1 MFVFF
6 LKRSLVISL
15 LVLIQGF
22 LGGSPLFSNDGIAV
36 ALTKAEKQQKR
47 TARSV
52 ASLFISG
59 AGTAHGV
66 EETSPLHVVEVI
78 ETEPTPESSSVVLEP
93 ESSTVLEPE
102 SATTLESESAT
113 TLESESSTTLES
125 ESSTV
130 LESESATTLESESS
144 TTLESKSST
153 IGLVM
158 MGGQFDTNADFARL
172 GGKTDSTSS
181 FFGQV
186 RHERERFSGQASF
199 YKNWNRRYT
208 GNDLDLLILQP
219 GMKFRPSPSITLI
232 PSVKLDATWLDRGQ
246 VPFYR
251 SYGVNLMANFA
262 EGLLSNLTLDV
273 AYRDFKKG
281 KDDYNTNFS
290 GTLNWE
296 SSLVEGDTIS
306 LRPYVLTN
314 FAYSGSS
321 DIAVR
326 PKYLQMG
333 VNGSYTYPVMEKIS
347 VEPSGSIYFRPY
359 KIVKGGVRDD
369 TNHTYGLSVSIDEFI
384 LPNQTL
390 TISYIH
396 EENHSTGKNE
406 NYINDSVS
414 IELLCL
420 FF

>member
-6 LKRSLVISL
+6 LKRSLIISL
-15 LVLIQGF
+15 
-22 LGGSPLFSNDGIAV
+22 
-36 ALTKAEKQQKR
+36 T
-47 TARSV
+47 
-52 ASLFISG
+52 SLFISG
-59 AGTAHGV
+59 AGTAYGV
-66 EETSPLHVVEVI
+66 EETNPPDVIEVI

-93 ESSTVLEPE
+93 ESSTVLE
-102 SATTLESESAT
+102 
-113 TLESESSTTLES
+113 
-125 ESSTV
+125 
-130 LESESATTLESESS
+130 
-144 TTLESKSST
+144 SKSST

-158 MGGQFDTNADFARL
+158 LGGQLDSNADFARID
-172 GGKTDSTSS
+172 GRSDTTGS
-181 FFGQV
+181 FFGQL

-208 GNDLDLLILQP
+208 GNDLDLIILQP
-219 GMKFRPSPSITLI
+219 GIKFRPSSTITLI
-232 PSVKLDATWLDRGQ
+232 PSVKLDATWLDRTQ
-246 VPFYR
+246 IPFYR
-251 SYGVNLMANFA
+251 SYGMNLMVNFA
-262 EGLLSNLTLDV
+262 EGLLSNLTFDV
-273 AYRDFKKG
+273 AYRDFKRG

-296 SSLVEGDTIS
+296 SSLVEGDTFS

-333 VNGSYTYPVMEKIS
+333 VNASYTYPVTEKIS
-347 VEPSGSIYFRPY
+347 VEPSASVYFRPY

-369 TNHTYGLSVSIDEFI
+369 TNHTWGLSVSIDEFI

-390 TISYIH
+390 TVGYIH
-396 EENHSTGKNE
+396 EENHSTGINE

>member
-102 SATTLESESAT
+102 SATI
-113 TLESESSTTLES
+113 
-125 ESSTV
+125 

-369 TNHTYGLSVSIDEFI
+369 TNHTYGLSVSIYEFI

>member
-1 MFVFF
+1 MVVFL

-15 LVLIQGF
+15 
-22 LGGSPLFSNDGIAV
+22 
-36 ALTKAEKQQKR
+36 
-47 TARSV
+47 

-59 AGTAHGV
+59 AGTAHGA
-66 EETSPLHVVEVI
+66 EETSPLPVIEVI

-102 SATTLESESAT
+102 SSIVLEPESAT
-113 TLESESSTTLES
+113 TLEP
-125 ESSTV
+125 
-130 LESESATTLESESS
+130 
-144 TTLESKSST
+144 KSST
-153 IGLVM
+153 IALIM
-158 MGGQFDTNADFARL
+158 MGGQFDTNADFART
-172 GGKTDSTSS
+172 GGRTDQTGS

-199 YKNWNRRYT
+199 YKNLNNRYT
-208 GNDLDLLILQP
+208 GNDLDLIIVQP
-219 GMKFRPSPSITLI
+219 GIKFKPTPTLTLI

-246 VPFYR
+246 TPFYR
-251 SYGVNLMANFA
+251 SYGMNLMVNFA
-262 EGLLSNLTLDV
+262 EGLLSNLTFDV
-273 AYRDFKKG
+273 AYRDFKRG

-296 SSLVEGDTIS
+296 SSLVEGDTFN

-390 TISYIH
+390 TVGYIH
-396 EENHSTGKNE
+396 EENHSTVKTD
-406 NYINDSVS
+406 NYLNDSVS
-414 IELLCL
+414 IEVLWL

>member
-1 MFVFF
+1 M
-6 LKRSLVISL
+6 
-15 LVLIQGF
+15 LIQGF

-102 SATTLESESAT
+102 SATT
-113 TLESESSTTLES
+113 
-125 ESSTV
+125 

>member
-15 LVLIQGF
+15 
-22 LGGSPLFSNDGIAV
+22 
-36 ALTKAEKQQKR
+36 
-47 TARSV
+47 

-59 AGTAHGV
+59 AGTAHGA
-66 EETSPLHVVEVI
+66 EETSPLPVIEVI

-102 SATTLESESAT
+102 SSIVLEP
-113 TLESESSTTLES
+113 

-130 LESESATTLESESS
+130 
-144 TTLESKSST
+144 LESKSST

-158 MGGQFDTNADFARL
+158 LGGQLDSNADFARID
-172 GGKTDSTSS
+172 GRSDTTGS
-181 FFGQV
+181 FFGQL

-199 YKNWNRRYT
+199 YKNLNTRYT

-219 GMKFRPSPSITLI
+219 GIKFKPTPTLTLI
-232 PSVKLDATWLDRGQ
+232 PSLKLDATWLDRGMK
-246 VPFYR
+246 PFYR
-251 SYGVNLMANFA
+251 SYGVNLLVNFA
-262 EGLLSNLTLDV
+262 EGLLSNLNFDV
-273 AYRDFKKG
+273 SYRDFRKG

-296 SSLVEGDTIS
+296 SSLVEGDTLS

-333 VNGSYTYPVMEKIS
+333 VNASYTYPVTEKIS
-347 VEPSGSIYFRPY
+347 VEPSASVYFRPY

-369 TNHTYGLSVSIDEFI
+369 TNHTWGFSVSIDEFL

-390 TISYIH
+390 TISYTH
-396 EENHSTGKNE
+396 EENHSTVKTD
-406 NYINDSVS
+406 NYLNDSVA

>member
-113 TLESESSTTLES
+113 TLESE
-125 ESSTV
+125 
-130 LESESATTLESESS
+130 
-144 TTLESKSST
+144 SST

>member
-15 LVLIQGF
+15 
-22 LGGSPLFSNDGIAV
+22 
-36 ALTKAEKQQKR
+36 
-47 TARSV
+47 

-59 AGTAHGV
+59 AGTAHGA
-66 EETSPLHVVEVI
+66 EETSPLPVIEVI

-102 SATTLESESAT
+102 SSPVLEP
-113 TLESESSTTLES
+113 

-130 LESESATTLESESS
+130 LEPESS
-144 TTLESKSST
+144 TGLESKSST

-158 MGGQFDTNADFARL
+158 MGGQFDTNADFARV
-172 GGKTDSTSS
+172 GGKTDQTGS

-199 YKNWNRRYT
+199 YKNLNNRYT
-208 GNDLDLLILQP
+208 GNDLDLIILQP
-219 GMKFRPSPSITLI
+219 GIKFRPSSTITLI

-246 VPFYR
+246 IPFYR
-251 SYGVNLMANFA
+251 SYGMNLMVNFA
-262 EGLLSNLTLDV
+262 EGLLSNLTFDV
-273 AYRDFKKG
+273 AYRDFKRG

-296 SSLVEGDTIS
+296 SSLVEGDTFS

-369 TNHTYGLSVSIDEFI
+369 TNHTWGLSVSIDEFI
-384 LPNQTL
+384 FPNQTL
-390 TISYIH
+390 TIGYIH
-396 EENHSTGKNE
+396 EENHSTGINE
-406 NYINDSVS
+406 NYINDSLSMEV
-414 IELLCL
+414 LLL

>member
-1 MFVFF
+1 MFVSF

-15 LVLIQGF
+15 LVLTQGF

-36 ALTKAEKQQKR
+36 ALTQVEKQQKRTARSAARAARAAKKAEKQQKR

-93 ESSTVLEPE
+93 ESST
-102 SATTLESESAT
+102 TLESESAT
-113 TLESESSTTLES
+113 TLEP
-125 ESSTV
+125 
-130 LESESATTLESESS
+130 
-144 TTLESKSST
+144 KSST
-153 IGLVM
+153 IALVM
-158 MGGQFDTNADFARL
+158 MGGQFDTNADFARV
-172 GGKTDSTSS
+172 GGRTDQTGS

-199 YKNWNRRYT
+199 YKNLNNRYT

-219 GMKFRPSPSITLI
+219 GIKFKPSPTITLI
-232 PSVKLDATWLDRGQ
+232 PSLKLDATWLDRGTK
-246 VPFYR
+246 PFYR
-251 SYGVNLMANFA
+251 SYGVNLLVNFA
-262 EGLLSNLTLDV
+262 EGLLSNLSFDV
-273 AYRDFKKG
+273 SYRDFRKG

-296 SSLVEGDTIS
+296 SSLVEGDTLS

-333 VNGSYTYPVMEKIS
+333 VNASYTYPVTEKIS
-347 VEPSGSIYFRPY
+347 VEPSASVYFRPY

-369 TNHTYGLSVSIDEFI
+369 TNHTWGLSVSIDEFMGS
-384 LPNQTL
+384 NKTL
-390 TISYIH
+390 TVGYIH
-396 EENHSTGKNE
+396 EENHSTGINE
-406 NYINDSVS
+406 NYINDSLSMEV
-414 IELLCL
+414 LLL

>member
-102 SATTLESESAT
+102 SATTLESES
-113 TLESESSTTLES
+113 
-125 ESSTV
+125 
-130 LESESATTLESESS
+130 S

-219 GMKFRPSPSITLI
+219 GIKFRPSPSITLI

-273 AYRDFKKG
+273 AYRDFKSG

-390 TISYIH
+390 TIGYIH
-396 EENHSTGKNE
+396 EENHSTGINE

>member
-15 LVLIQGF
+15 LVLTQGF

-36 ALTKAEKQQKR
+36 ALTQVEKQQKRTARSAARAARAAKKAEKQQKR

-93 ESSTVLEPE
+93 ESST
-102 SATTLESESAT
+102 TLESESAT
-113 TLESESSTTLES
+113 TLEP
-125 ESSTV
+125 
-130 LESESATTLESESS
+130 
-144 TTLESKSST
+144 KSST
-153 IGLVM
+153 IALVM
-158 MGGQFDTNADFARL
+158 MGGQFDTNADFARV
-172 GGKTDSTSS
+172 GGRTDQTGS

-199 YKNWNRRYT
+199 YKNWNNRYT
-208 GNDLDLLILQP
+208 GNDLDLFIFQP
-219 GMKFRPSPSITLI
+219 GIKFRPSSTITLI
-232 PSVKLDATWLDRGQ
+232 PSVKLDATWLDRTQ
-246 VPFYR
+246 IPFYR
-251 SYGVNLMANFA
+251 SYGMNLMANFA
-262 EGLLSNLTLDV
+262 EGLLSNLTFDV
-273 AYRDFKKG
+273 AYRDFKSG

-290 GTLNWE
+290 GTWNWE
-296 SSLVEGDTIS
+296 SSLVEGDTLS

-321 DIAVR
+321 DIEVR
-326 PKYLQMG
+326 PKYLQGG
-333 VNGSYTYPVMEKIS
+333 VNASYTYPVMENIS
-347 VEPSGSIYFRPY
+347 VEPRASVYFRPY
-359 KIVKGGVRDD
+359 KVVKGGIRDD
-369 TNHTYGLSVSIDEFI
+369 TNHVWGLSVSIDEFI
-384 LPNQTL
+384 LSNQTL
-390 TISYIH
+390 TIGYGH
-396 EENHSTGKNE
+396 EENHSTVKTD
-406 NYINDSVS
+406 NYVNDSFT
-414 IELLCL
+414 IEVLWL

>member
-102 SATTLESESAT
+102 SATT
-113 TLESESSTTLES
+113 
-125 ESSTV
+125 

>member
-102 SATTLESESAT
+102 SATILESESAT
-113 TLESESSTTLES
+113 TLESE
-125 ESSTV
+125 
-130 LESESATTLESESS
+130 
-144 TTLESKSST
+144 SST

>member
-102 SATTLESESAT
+102 SATTLESESA
-113 TLESESSTTLES
+113 TTLES

>member
-6 LKRSLVISL
+6 LKRSLIISL
-15 LVLIQGF
+15 
-22 LGGSPLFSNDGIAV
+22 
-36 ALTKAEKQQKR
+36 T
-47 TARSV
+47 
-52 ASLFISG
+52 SLFISG
-59 AGTAHGV
+59 AGTAYGV
-66 EETSPLHVVEVI
+66 EETSPPDVIEVI

-93 ESSTVLEPE
+93 ESSTVLE
-102 SATTLESESAT
+102 
-113 TLESESSTTLES
+113 
-125 ESSTV
+125 
-130 LESESATTLESESS
+130 
-144 TTLESKSST
+144 SKSST
-153 IGLVM
+153 IGLIM
-158 MGGQFDTNADFARL
+158 LGGQLDSNADFARID
-172 GGKTDSTSS
+172 GRSDTTGS

-199 YKNWNRRYT
+199 YKNLNNRYT
-208 GNDLDLLILQP
+208 GNDLDLIILQP
-219 GMKFRPSPSITLI
+219 GIKFRPSSTITLI

-246 VPFYR
+246 KPFYR
-251 SYGVNLMANFA
+251 SYGMNLMVNFA
-262 EGLLSNLTLDV
+262 EGLLSNLTFDV
-273 AYRDFKKG
+273 AYRDFKRG

-296 SSLVEGDTIS
+296 SSLVEGDTFS

-369 TNHTYGLSVSIDEFI
+369 TNHTYGFSVSIDEFI
-384 LPNQTL
+384 FSNQTL
-390 TISYIH
+390 TIGYIH
-396 EENHSTGKNE
+396 EENHSTGINE
-406 NYINDSVS
+406 NYINDSLSMEV
-414 IELLCL
+414 LLL

>member
-102 SATTLESESAT
+102 SSTVLEP
-113 TLESESSTTLES
+113 ESSTTLEP
-125 ESSTV
+125 
-130 LESESATTLESESS
+130 ESS

-158 MGGQFDTNADFARL
+158 MGGQFDTNADFARV

>member
-102 SATTLESESAT
+102 SATTLESES
-113 TLESESSTTLES
+113 
-125 ESSTV
+125 
-130 LESESATTLESESS
+130 S

-158 MGGQFDTNADFARL
+158 MGGQFDTNADFARV

>member
-1 MFVFF
+1 M
-6 LKRSLVISL
+6 
-15 LVLIQGF
+15 
-22 LGGSPLFSNDGIAV
+22 FSNDGIAV
-36 ALTKAEKQQKR
+36 ALTKAEKQQKRTTRSNDGTAVALTKAEKQKKR

-102 SATTLESESAT
+102 SSTALEPE
-113 TLESESSTTLES
+113 
-125 ESSTV
+125 
-130 LESESATTLESESS
+130 
-144 TTLESKSST
+144 SST

-172 GGKTDSTSS
+172 GGKTDATGS
-181 FFGQV
+181 FFGQL
-186 RHERERFSGQASF
+186 RHERERLSAQASY
-199 YKNWNRRYT
+199 YKNLNNRYT

-219 GMKFRPSPSITLI
+219 GIKFRPSSTITLI
-232 PSVKLDATWLDRGQ
+232 PSLKLDATWLNRTEQ
-246 VPFYR
+246 PFYR
-251 SYGVNLMANFA
+251 SYGINLLVNFE
-262 EGLLSNLTLDV
+262 EGLLSNLNFDV
-273 AYRDFKKG
+273 AFRDFKRG

-290 GTLNWE
+290 GTLTKE
-296 SSLVEGDTIS
+296 SLLVEGDTLS

-326 PKYLQMG
+326 PKYLQGG
-333 VNGSYTYPVMEKIS
+333 VNASYTYPVMENVS
-347 VEPSGSIYFRPY
+347 VEPMASVYFRPY
-359 KIVKGGVRDD
+359 KIVKGGIRDD
-369 TNHTYGLSVSIDEFI
+369 TNTVFGLSVSIDEFI
-384 LPNQTL
+384 FPNQTL
-390 TISYIH
+390 TAGYGH
-396 EENHSTGKNE
+396 EENHSTVRTD
-406 NYINDSVS
+406 NYINDSFT
-414 IELLCL
+414 IEVLWL

>member
-1 MFVFF
+1 MFVSF

-15 LVLIQGF
+15 LVLTQGF

-36 ALTKAEKQQKR
+36 ALTQVEKQQKRTARSAARAARAAKKAEKQQKR

-93 ESSTVLEPE
+93 ESSTTLEPE
-102 SATTLESESAT
+102 SST
-113 TLESESSTTLES
+113 TLESESSTTLEP
-125 ESSTV
+125 
-130 LESESATTLESESS
+130 
-144 TTLESKSST
+144 KSST
-153 IGLVM
+153 IALVM
-158 MGGQFDTNADFARL
+158 MGGQFDTNADFARV
-172 GGKTDSTSS
+172 GGRTDQTGS

-199 YKNWNRRYT
+199 YKNLNNRYT
-208 GNDLDLLILQP
+208 GNDLDLIILQP
-219 GMKFRPSPSITLI
+219 GIKFRPSSTITLI
-232 PSVKLDATWLDRGQ
+232 PSVKLDATWLDRTQ
-246 VPFYR
+246 IPFYR
-251 SYGVNLMANFA
+251 SYGMNLMANFA
-262 EGLLSNLTLDV
+262 EGLLSNLTFDV
-273 AYRDFKKG
+273 AYRDFKRG

-296 SSLVEGDTIS
+296 SSLVEGDTLS

-384 LPNQTL
+384 FSNQTL
-390 TISYIH
+390 TIGYIH
-396 EENHSTGKNE
+396 EENHSTGINE

>member
-15 LVLIQGF
+15 
-22 LGGSPLFSNDGIAV
+22 
-36 ALTKAEKQQKR
+36 
-47 TARSV
+47 
-52 ASLFISG
+52 ASLFISC
-59 AGTAHGV
+59 AGTAHGA
-66 EETSPLHVVEVI
+66 EETSPLPVIEVI

-102 SATTLESESAT
+102 SSIVLEPESAT
-113 TLESESSTTLES
+113 TLEP
-125 ESSTV
+125 
-130 LESESATTLESESS
+130 
-144 TTLESKSST
+144 KSST

-158 MGGQFDTNADFARL
+158 MGGQFDTNADFART
-172 GGKTDSTSS
+172 GGRTDQTGS

-186 RHERERFSGQASF
+186 RHERERLSAQVSY
-199 YKNWNRRYT
+199 YKNLNNRYT
-208 GNDLDLLILQP
+208 GNDLDLIIVQP
-219 GMKFRPSPSITLI
+219 GIKFKPTPTLTLI
-232 PSVKLDATWLDRGQ
+232 PSVKLDATWLDRTQ
-246 VPFYR
+246 IPFYR
-251 SYGVNLMANFA
+251 SYGMNLMVNFA
-262 EGLLSNLTLDV
+262 EGLLSNLTFDV
-273 AYRDFKKG
+273 AYRDFKRG

-296 SSLVEGDTIS
+296 SSLVEGDTFN

-390 TISYIH
+390 TVGYIH

>member
-102 SATTLESESAT
+102 SA
-113 TLESESSTTLES
+113 
-125 ESSTV
+125 
-130 LESESATTLESESS
+130 

>member
-102 SATTLESESAT
+102 SATTLESE
-113 TLESESSTTLES
+113 
-125 ESSTV
+125 
-130 LESESATTLESESS
+130 
-144 TTLESKSST
+144 SST

>member
-1 MFVFF
+1 MLKNAVNF
-6 LKRSLVISL
+6 LACTILAFT
-15 LVLIQGF
+15 LVLTQGF
-22 LGGSPLFSNDGIAV
+22 LGGSPLLSNDGVAV
-36 ALTKAEKQQKR
+36 ALTKAEKQQKRTARSAARAARAAKKAEKQQKR

-102 SATTLESESAT
+102 SSTTLESESAT
-113 TLESESSTTLES
+113 TLEP
-125 ESSTV
+125 
-130 LESESATTLESESS
+130 
-144 TTLESKSST
+144 KSST
-153 IGLVM
+153 IALVM
-158 MGGQFDTNADFARL
+158 MGGQFDTNADFARV
-172 GGKTDSTSS
+172 GGRTDQTGS

-199 YKNWNRRYT
+199 YKNLNNRYT
-208 GNDLDLLILQP
+208 GNDLDLIILQP
-219 GMKFRPSPSITLI
+219 GIKFRPSSTITLI
-232 PSVKLDATWLDRGQ
+232 PSVKLDATWLDRTQ
-246 VPFYR
+246 IPFYR
-251 SYGVNLMANFA
+251 SYGMNLMVNFA
-262 EGLLSNLTLDV
+262 EGLLSNLTFDV
-273 AYRDFKKG
+273 AYRDFKRG

-296 SSLVEGDTIS
+296 SSLVEGDTLS

-333 VNGSYTYPVMEKIS
+333 VNASYTYPVMEKIS

-384 LPNQTL
+384 FPNQTL
-390 TISYIH
+390 TIGYIH
-396 EENHSTGKNE
+396 EENHSTGINE

>member
-93 ESSTVLEPE
+93 ESSTVLEP
-102 SATTLESESAT
+102 
-113 TLESESSTTLES
+113 
-125 ESSTV
+125 
-130 LESESATTLESESS
+130 ESATTLESESS

-273 AYRDFKKG
+273 AYRDFKSG

>member
-1 MFVFF
+1 MFVSF
-6 LKRSLVISL
+6 LKRSLVILL
-15 LVLIQGF
+15 LVLTQGF

-36 ALTKAEKQQKR
+36 ALTKAEKQQKRTTRSNDGTAVALTKAEKQKKR

-102 SATTLESESAT
+102 SSTALEPE
-113 TLESESSTTLES
+113 
-125 ESSTV
+125 
-130 LESESATTLESESS
+130 
-144 TTLESKSST
+144 SST

-172 GGKTDSTSS
+172 GGKTDATGS
-181 FFGQV
+181 FFGQL
-186 RHERERFSGQASF
+186 RHERERLSAQASY
-199 YKNWNRRYT
+199 YKNLNNRYT

-219 GMKFRPSPSITLI
+219 GIKFRPSSTITLI
-232 PSVKLDATWLDRGQ
+232 PSLKLDATWLNRTEQ
-246 VPFYR
+246 PFYR
-251 SYGVNLMANFA
+251 SYGINLLVNFE
-262 EGLLSNLTLDV
+262 EGLLSNLNFDV
-273 AYRDFKKG
+273 AFRDFKRG

-290 GTLNWE
+290 GTLTKE
-296 SSLVEGDTIS
+296 SLLVEGDTLS

-326 PKYLQMG
+326 PKYLQGG
-333 VNGSYTYPVMEKIS
+333 VNASYTYPVMENVS
-347 VEPSGSIYFRPY
+347 VEPMASVYFRPY
-359 KIVKGGVRDD
+359 KIVKGGIRDD
-369 TNHTYGLSVSIDEFI
+369 TNTVFGLSVSIDEFI
-384 LPNQTL
+384 FPNQTL
-390 TISYIH
+390 TAGYGH
-396 EENHSTGKNE
+396 EENHSTVRTD
-406 NYINDSVS
+406 NYINDSFT
-414 IELLCL
+414 IEVLWL

>member
-125 ESSTV
+125 
-130 LESESATTLESESS
+130 
-144 TTLESKSST
+144 KSST

-158 MGGQFDTNADFARL
+158 MGGQFDTNADFARV

>member
-1 MFVFF
+1 MFVSF

-15 LVLIQGF
+15 LVLTQGF

-36 ALTKAEKQQKR
+36 ALTQVEKQQKRTARSAARAARAAKKAEKQQKR

-102 SATTLESESAT
+102 S
-113 TLESESSTTLES
+113 STTLEP
-125 ESSTV
+125 
-130 LESESATTLESESS
+130 
-144 TTLESKSST
+144 KSST

-158 MGGQFDTNADFARL
+158 MGGQFDTNADFARV

-219 GMKFRPSPSITLI
+219 GIKFRPSSTITLI

-273 AYRDFKKG
+273 AYRDFKSG

-390 TISYIH
+390 TIGYIH
-396 EENHSTGKNE
+396 EENHSTGINE

>member
-15 LVLIQGF
+15 
-22 LGGSPLFSNDGIAV
+22 
-36 ALTKAEKQQKR
+36 
-47 TARSV
+47 

-59 AGTAHGV
+59 AGTAHGA
-66 EETSPLHVVEVI
+66 EETSPLPVIEVI

-102 SATTLESESAT
+102 SSIVLEP
-113 TLESESSTTLES
+113 

-130 LESESATTLESESS
+130 
-144 TTLESKSST
+144 LESKSST

-158 MGGQFDTNADFARL
+158 LGGQLDSNADFARID
-172 GGKTDSTSS
+172 GRSDTTGS
-181 FFGQV
+181 FFGQL

-199 YKNWNRRYT
+199 YKNLNNRYT

-219 GMKFRPSPSITLI
+219 GIKFKPTPTLTLI
-232 PSVKLDATWLDRGQ
+232 PSLKLDATWLDRGMK
-246 VPFYR
+246 PFYR
-251 SYGVNLMANFA
+251 SYGVNLLVNFA
-262 EGLLSNLTLDV
+262 EGLLSNLSFDV
-273 AYRDFKKG
+273 SYRDFRKG

-296 SSLVEGDTIS
+296 SSLVEGDTLS

-333 VNGSYTYPVMEKIS
+333 VNASYTYPVTEKIS
-347 VEPSGSIYFRPY
+347 VEPSASVYFRPY

-369 TNHTYGLSVSIDEFI
+369 TNHTWGLSVSIDEFMGS
-384 LPNQTL
+384 NRTL
-390 TISYIH
+390 TVGYIH
-396 EENHSTGKNE
+396 EENHSTGINE
-406 NYINDSVS
+406 NYINDSLSMEV
-414 IELLCL
+414 LLL

>member
-1 MFVFF
+1 MFVSF

-15 LVLIQGF
+15 LVLTQGF
-22 LGGSPLFSNDGIAV
+22 LGGSPFFSNDGIAV
-36 ALTKAEKQQKR
+36 ALTQVEKQQKRTARSAARAARAAKKAEKQQKR

-102 SATTLESESAT
+102 SSTVLEPESST
-113 TLESESSTTLES
+113 VLEPESSTTLEP
-125 ESSTV
+125 
-130 LESESATTLESESS
+130 
-144 TTLESKSST
+144 KSST
-153 IGLVM
+153 IALVM
-158 MGGQFDTNADFARL
+158 MGGQFDTNADFARV
-172 GGKTDSTSS
+172 GGRTDQTGS

-186 RHERERFSGQASF
+186 RHERERLSAQVSY
-199 YKNWNRRYT
+199 YKNLNNRYT

-219 GMKFRPSPSITLI
+219 GIKFRPSSTITLI
-232 PSVKLDATWLDRGQ
+232 PSVKLDATWLDRTQ
-246 VPFYR
+246 IPFYR
-251 SYGVNLMANFA
+251 SYGMNLMVNFA
-262 EGLLSNLTLDV
+262 EGLLSNLTFDV
-273 AYRDFKKG
+273 AYRDFKRG

-296 SSLVEGDTIS
+296 SSLVEGDTFS

-333 VNGSYTYPVMEKIS
+333 VNGSYTYPVTEKIS

-384 LPNQTL
+384 FSNQTL
-390 TISYIH
+390 TIGYIH
-396 EENHSTGKNE
+396 EENHSTGINE

>member
-1 MFVFF
+1 MFVSF

-15 LVLIQGF
+15 LVLTQGF

-36 ALTKAEKQQKR
+36 ALTQVEKQQKRTARSAARAARAAKKAEKQQKR

-93 ESSTVLEPE
+93 ESST
-102 SATTLESESAT
+102 TLESESAT
-113 TLESESSTTLES
+113 TLEP
-125 ESSTV
+125 
-130 LESESATTLESESS
+130 
-144 TTLESKSST
+144 KSST
-153 IGLVM
+153 IALVM
-158 MGGQFDTNADFARL
+158 MGGQFDTNADFARV
-172 GGKTDSTSS
+172 GGRTDQTGS

-199 YKNWNRRYT
+199 YKNLNNRYT
-208 GNDLDLLILQP
+208 GNDLDLIILQP
-219 GMKFRPSPSITLI
+219 GIKFRPSSTITLI
-232 PSVKLDATWLDRGQ
+232 PSVKLDATWLDRTQ
-246 VPFYR
+246 IPFYR
-251 SYGVNLMANFA
+251 SYGMNLMVNFA
-262 EGLLSNLTLDV
+262 EGLLSNLTFDV
-273 AYRDFKKG
+273 AYRDFKRG

-296 SSLVEGDTIS
+296 SSLVEGDTFS

-359 KIVKGGVRDD
+359 KIVKGGIRDD

-384 LPNQTL
+384 FSNQTL
-390 TISYIH
+390 TIGYIH
-396 EENHSTGKNE
+396 EENHSTGINE

>member
-93 ESSTVLEPE
+93 ESSTVLEP
-102 SATTLESESAT
+102 
-113 TLESESSTTLES
+113 
-125 ESSTV
+125 
-130 LESESATTLESESS
+130 ESATTLESESS

>member
-113 TLESESSTTLES
+113 TLESESSVLEP

-130 LESESATTLESESS
+130 LEPESATTLESE
-144 TTLESKSST
+144 SST